1 MTKVQRAAKFAME
14 NVPMKYYPGIAIRK
28 TSQMTAGEIDYIRVC
43 LALGHDQH
51 LDAEWYAQIH
61 LTVGHTEVNTI
72 GSGASAVNAV
82 RTAFGLALSN
92 HATLPKTYKA
102 ILALANEFET
112 GMELLTK

>member
-1 MTKVQRAAKFAME
+1 ME
-14 NVPMKYYPGIAIRK
+14 NVPMKYCPGIAIRK
-28 TSQMTAGEIDYIRVC
+28 TSKMTAGEIDYIHKC
-43 LALGHDQH
+43 LALDDSQP
-51 LDAEWYAQIH
+51 LVAEWYAQIN
-61 LTVGHTEVNTI
+61 LTVGHNEVNTI

-82 RTAFGLALSN
+82 RTAFGLELSN